1 MLITQI
7 SVSNYRGLKD
17 VAVPLSQFGC
27 LIGENNS
34 GKSSVLQAILLLHPS
49 TTRKPQVSDYY
60 DLAKPIRIELR
71 IDGVTQDDLSR
82 ISNDQHRASFAPD
95 VIEGS
100 VRLVR
105 KFDNGLEAKSSQL
118 FISKRMPKE
127 SRWTD
132 DELKPVMKGKTGV
145 QLRDAVL
152 AILPELEERLP
163 IPPKTQGE
171 VLAARDAAVDD
182 FGDDDLE
189 YRDVPL
195 GTGLDAGIK
204 NFLPEP
210 LYIEA
215 VKDVADEVKTTDTA
229 TFGKLLG
236 LLLDEVKDQFKD
248 VEKQFQDIQKK
259 LSRIVGPDGAET
271 DDRIVEVK
279 NVEGL
284 LNSFIKQSFPEVD
297 LRISV
302 PVPKMKTILSSAEI
316 SANDGHEGPVVSKGD
331 GLKRAVAFAIL
342 RTYAKLRSV
351 EGSSS
356 QVVGGHYW
364 LLFEEPELYLYP
376 RAQRQLFAALKLFAD
391 DFPVIVTTHSPIF
404 FDAEST
410 GSFVKF
416 RKFRPEDGTPPL
428 TQVRPIS
435 IGSDLSMKTAFQ
447 IICHENNSIAFFA
460 KKVILVEGDSDAILL
475 PHIAKL
481 LDPDWDAVEKN
492 VSFARINGKGN
503 IKTYRTFFSKFD
515 IPVSVVCDL
524 DTIVSGF
531 DKLEAPQ
538 AVVLSRSELIV
549 KVDALLAEAT
559 PVGGGDAGR
568 LQQSGDLKGLWAA
581 AEAAV
586 EVMDETP
593 ESIQAMTD
601 AVSAF
606 FMFRRK
612 GDRLTVLT
620 ESREVAAGK
629 AELIG
634 LLREGG
640 SHVLSR
646 GAIEEYYKSASKKS
660 DKVRQAI
667 EYVSQCPDI
676 ETYRRDLGDDADA
689 IEAELRGVMAELFDT
704 ASPVERPNGHA
715 SFAAPDELLDS
726 VRPTIGV

>member
-1 MLITQI
+1 MHITGI
-7 SVSNYRGLKD
+7 SVTNYRGLKE
-17 VAVPLSQFGC
+17 VTVPLSQFGC

-49 TTRKPQVSDYY
+49 TTKKPQDSDFY
-60 DLAKPIRIELR
+60 DPAQPIRIELQ
-71 IDGVTQDDLSR
+71 IDDVVAADLDR
-82 ISNDQHRASFAPD
+82 ISNDQHRASFSSD
-95 VIEGS
+95 VIDGS

-105 KFDNGLEAKSSQL
+105 VFVNGPETKTSQL
-118 FISKRMPKE
+118 LISRRAPKE
-127 SRWTD
+127 TRWLD
-132 DELKPVMKGKTGV
+132 EELKPVMKGKKDA
-145 QLRDAVL
+145 QLRAAVL
-152 AILPELEERLP
+152 ELIPELEERLSSSASLSQ
-163 IPPKTQGE
+163 TA
-171 VLAARDAAVDD
+171 VLEARDAAVAS
-182 FGDDDLE
+182 FGDEDLE
-189 YRDVPL
+189 YRDAPL
-195 GTGLDAGIK
+195 GTGIDGGIK

-236 LLLDEVKDQFKD
+236 LLLDEVKDHFAD

-259 LSRIVGPDGAET
+259 LSRIVGSDGTES
-271 DDRIVEVK
+271 DNRIEEVK

-284 LNSFIKQSFPEVD
+284 LNSFVKQSFPEVD

-316 SANDGHEGPVVSKGD
+316 SADDGHEGPVVSKGD

-342 RTYAKLRSV
+342 RTYAKLRSA

-356 QVVGGHYW
+356 QAGGGHYW

-416 RKFRPEDGTPPL
+416 RKVRPDDGTPPL

-435 IGSDLSMKTAFQ
+435 IGADLNMKTAFQ

-460 KKVILVEGDSDAILL
+460 KKVVLVEGDSDAILL

-481 LDPDWDAVEKN
+481 LDSEWDAVEKN

-503 IKTYRTFFSKFD
+503 IKSYRTFFQLFD

-524 DTIVSGF
+524 DTIVTGF

-538 AVVLSRSELIV
+538 SAADARSELIS
-549 KVDALLAEAT
+549 KVDTYLAPAAAVT
-559 PVGGGDAGR
+559 NTTAGQ
-568 LQQSGDLKGLWAA
+568 LNQSGDLKALWAA
-581 AEAAV
+581 AEAAHEAMV
-586 EVMDETP
+586 GSP
-593 ESIQAMTD
+593 ESVQAVAK
-601 AVSAF
+601 AVKAF

-612 GDRLTVLT
+612 GDRLSVLA
-620 ESREVAAGK
+620 SSGDVAAEK
-629 AELIG
+629 LALIDM
-634 LLREGG
+634 LRASG

-646 GAIEEYYKSASKKS
+646 GAIEAYYKSASQKS

-667 EYVSQCPDI
+667 EYVSGCPDLA
-676 ETYRRDLGDDADA
+676 TYRTDLGSDADV
-689 IEAELRGVMAELFDT
+689 IEEELRRVMAELFDT
-704 ASPVERPNGHA
+704 ASPA
-715 SFAAPDELLDS
+715 SAPTEPVSAGTTAAEA
-726 VRPTIGV
+726 